1 MRITG
6 GELRGHPLYYSRKLR
21 LRPTQD
27 KVRGAIFNVLG
38 DEVIDRIVFDLF
50 AGTGSFGLDALSR
63 GAKEAF
69 FIEISRAAV
78 SILRRNI
85 ESLGYN
91 RCAHIIREDA
101 STFIKDLKERVDSD
115 WRTAIVFIDPP
126 YESSYLS
133 ELLPIVKDFL
143 PYILIVE
150 HSKREPWQLADRTL
164 SFGDTRVSIYY
175 REG

>member
-6 GELRGHPLYYSRKLR
+6 GKLRGHPLHCPKKLR

-69 FIEISRAAV
+69 FVEISRAAV
-78 SILRRNI
+78 NVLRRNI

-101 STFIKDLKERVDSD
+101 ITFIKDLKEHVDSD
-115 WRTAIVFIDPP
+115 WRTAV
-126 YESSYLS
+126 SYTHLT
-133 ELLPIVKDFL
+133 LPTT
-143 PYILIVE
+143 E
-150 HSKREPWQLADRTL
+150 
-164 SFGDTRVSIYY
+164 RV
-175 REG
+175 